1 MLEQFR
7 GKNIVELGELFSL
20 QQQQSD
26 REDEQNQHL
35 QSFFPRKN
43 LVSRMKEVM
52 KEHEEVAYFF
62 PYGNDL

>member
-1 MLEQFR
+1 MA
-7 GKNIVELGELFSL
+7 ELGELFAP
-20 QQQQSD
+20 QQQSD

-35 QSFFPRKN
+35 QFFFPRKN

-62 PYGNDL
+62 PYGNDH

>member
-7 GKNIVELGELFSL
+7 GKNMVELGELFSL
-20 QQQQSD
+20 QQQSD

-62 PYGNDL
+62 PSLIIKS